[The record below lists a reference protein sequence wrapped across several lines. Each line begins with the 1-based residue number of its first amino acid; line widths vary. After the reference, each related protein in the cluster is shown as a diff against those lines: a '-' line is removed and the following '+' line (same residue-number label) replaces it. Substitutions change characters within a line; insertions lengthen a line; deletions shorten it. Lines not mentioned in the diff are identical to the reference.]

1 MVSKFNRNLVKGM
14 VILLVIL
21 TTLSCSFIESFFES
35 EPPIDL
41 AGEWYNSVTTT
52 VTTIVWEDDEFRV
65 VSMYDTE
72 DQEDRPITFSEW
84 DGTRLRWSY
93 YLASG
98 DLTITYTMTSLEGDT
113 LNCTWI
119 NTNNS
124 SGTRTLTRR

>member
-1 MVSKFNRNLVKGM
+1 MFSRLNRNWVKWT
-14 VILLVIL
+14 VFVLVIL
-21 TTLSCSFIESFFES
+21 TMLSCNFVESFFES

-84 DGTRLRWSY
+84 DGTRITWSY
-93 YLASG
+93 YLESNG
-98 DLTITYTMTSLEGDT
+98 LTITYTMTSLVGDN
-113 LNCTWI
+113 LNCDWV
-119 NTNNS
+119 NTNNAT
-124 SGTRTLTRR
+124 GTRTLTRR